1 VGNIAYVLFEFFTAD
16 AAGQNMV
23 TLATQAICDQMLL
36 HTAHVPRSWL
46 MESMLSGD
54 KRATPMSFVNTRG
67 RNVSA
72 ELVLQPKQ
80 MARYW
85 RTDAEKMERA
95 WRHAVNGAVQ
105 TGAVGL
111 QGNVANAL
119 AAMFIA
125 CGQDVACV
133 AEATTALTR
142 VERTRTG
149 DIYASITL
157 PNLIVG
163 TVGGG
168 TYLPT
173 ARECLSMLGCNGPGL
188 ARKFAEICAVVALA
202 GEVALVGAMAGGQ
215 FAGAHAEGG
224 RKGSAPTNG
233 GGES

>member
-1 VGNIAYVLFEFFTAD
+1 MAFR
-16 AAGQNMV
+16 AA
-23 TLATQAICDQMLL
+23 
-36 HTAHVPRSWL
+36 
-46 MESMLSGD
+46 
-54 KRATPMSFVNTRG
+54 RG

-72 ELVLQPKQ
+72 EVLLPSRQVE
-80 MARYW
+80 RYW
-85 RTDAEKMERA
+85 RTDAEKMEQA
-95 WRHAVNGAVQ
+95 WRQAVNGAAQ

-119 AAMFIA
+119 AALFIA

-142 VERTRTG
+142 VERTQAG
-149 DIYASITL
+149 EVYASITL

-173 ARECLSMLGCNGPGL
+173 AHECLSMLGCAGAGH

-202 GEVALVGAMAGGQ
+202 GELAIVGAMSGGQ
-215 FAGAHAEGG
+215 FASAHAAGG
-224 RKGSAPTNG
+224 RKGIASSNG
-233 GGES
+233 GLGS